1 MNGDT
6 VSYGSAT
13 NLRETLDYDFSQ
25 ERNFKYNG
33 LTLNETIHHLTVFIS
48 RLWQIHVFCEGNTR
62 TTAVFFI
69 KYLRMLGFD
78 AENDSFAEN
87 SWYFRNAL
95 VRANYTNIQKGIYE
109 TTDFLEKFL
118 RNLLLDEKHELHN
131 REMHISGKFLSVQAD
146 PINDPINDPIKLE
159 GREKQIF
166 DIVYENPSLTRV
178 EMAKRIGCSEST
190 VKRTLQKLMDK
201 GAIKRIGSNKKGEW
215 IIV

>member
-1 MNGDT
+1 M
-6 VSYGSAT
+6 A
-13 NLRETLDYDFSQ
+13 
-25 ERNFKYNG
+25 
-33 LTLNETIHHLTVFIS
+33 IFIS

-146 PINDPINDPIKLE
+146 PKNDPINDLINDPINDPINDTIKLE

-215 IIV
+215 IIVY